1 MGQPGQQDHRVL
13 IFVKLDDFGFRGAQ
27 QGPPDGIIAVSA
39 LRTKYEAAVHER
51 NDRLRVVATR
61 GAKLRREIVSSAVL
75 LQLLA
80 ISEGRFLRR
89 LLGSRRFL
97 F

>member
-27 QGPPDGIIAVSA
+27 QGPPDRIISVNA
-39 LRTKYEAAVHER
+39 LRTKYKAAVHER

-61 GAKLRREIVSSAVL
+61 GAKLRREVVSSAVML
-75 LQLLA
+75 RLLA
-80 ISEGRFLRR
+80 IRAGRVLRG
-89 LLGSRRFL
+89 LLGS
-97 F
+97 